1 MQARGQRTRAELIDG
16 MRSAIQRN
24 GVARSS
30 ISDVLEATGIK
41 KGSLYFHFADK
52 DDLALAALEQA
63 GEDFL
68 AFVTESLD
76 GDTPWQRLEA
86 FLERAIAHHRRVGFV
101 GGCVFGNTTLEMADV
116 DPRYGEV
123 LSRVFDGWTRRL
135 AEVIAQGQE
144 VGEIRADWPAEALA
158 RHMVA
163 VTEGAIMQARLGKA
177 ETAMREPLETLKR
190 LIQPQ

>member
-1 MQARGQRTRAELIDG
+1 MQARGQRTRAELIG
-16 MRSAIQRN
+16 AMRSAIQRN

-63 GEDFL
+63 GENFL
-68 AFVTESLD
+68 AFVDESLE
-76 GDTPWQRLEA
+76 GDTPWQRLEG
-86 FLERAIAHHRRVGFV
+86 FLERAIADHRRVGFV
-101 GGCVFGNTTLEMADV
+101 GGCVFGNTTLEMADA

-123 LSRVFDGWTRRL
+123 LSRVFDGWIRRL
-135 AEVIAQGQE
+135 AEVIGQGQE
-144 VGEIRADWPAEALA
+144 AGEVRADMPAAALA

-163 VTEGAIMQARLGKA
+163 VTEGGIMQARLGKA
-177 ETAMREPLETLKR
+177 ETALREPLETLKR